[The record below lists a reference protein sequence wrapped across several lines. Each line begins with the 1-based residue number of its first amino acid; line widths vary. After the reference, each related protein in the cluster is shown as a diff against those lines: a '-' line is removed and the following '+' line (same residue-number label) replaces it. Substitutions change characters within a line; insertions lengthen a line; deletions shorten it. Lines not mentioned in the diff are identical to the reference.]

1 MGDWLRIGL
10 VVAHLGALALPCPS
24 PAVAGP
30 AGERG
35 TELHALCHC
44 GCEEAPPATRSAS
57 LAAAL
62 LPASLLPELPRA
74 AHLETAPAPATSADA
89 GTPEPVP
96 RAA

>member
-1 MGDWLRIGL
+1 MGDWLRLLL

-24 PAVAGP
+24 PAFAGP
-30 AGERG
+30 AGERS

-62 LPASLLPELPRA
+62 LPASLLPALPRA
-74 AHLETAPAPATSADA
+74 AHPATAPTTATSADPH
-89 GTPEPVP
+89 TPEPVP
-96 RAA
+96 RGA